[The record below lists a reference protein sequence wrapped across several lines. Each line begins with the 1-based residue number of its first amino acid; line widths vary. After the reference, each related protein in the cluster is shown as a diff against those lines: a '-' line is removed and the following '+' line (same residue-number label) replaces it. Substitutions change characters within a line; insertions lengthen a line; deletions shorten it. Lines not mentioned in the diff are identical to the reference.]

1 MELTGMLLI
10 LFAIAIGF
18 ATFVEN
24 DFGTV
29 AAKSKVYNAK
39 WFEFLLLLLAVN
51 MTGSIF
57 KHKMYLKSKWTMLL
71 FHVSFLVIFIGA
83 VFTRYVGYEGMMS
96 IREGQTT
103 NQMISDETYIRVWAN
118 DGNVTYYKEK
128 KVFATPFS
136 AGKFS
141 DDFLYGS
148 KDVSIEILNY
158 YTNAEETII
167 EGEGEP
173 MLWLVMSD
181 KGSGRQDF
189 YFTNGEKKK
198 FGGYPISFNGGG
210 NGNGINIHHDGT
222 NLLFSAPDSVSYMN
236 MKANTTEM
244 LAPDSTHILQLMAL
258 YRIGEL
264 SMVVRQYY
272 DNARKG
278 LVSAEVQEGMSSMDA
293 FTAKITV
300 GDQSTE
306 VNVFGGKG
314 YKSKPA
320 EITVDG
326 IDFSIRYG
334 AKVIELP
341 FSLKLDDFQLERYP
355 GSNSPSSYA
364 SEVTVIDESKD
375 LVMKAIKQA
384 YPKKKER

>member
-1 MELTGMLLI
+1 
-10 LFAIAIGF
+10 
-18 ATFVEN
+18 
-24 DFGTV
+24 
-29 AAKSKVYNAK
+29 
-39 WFEFLLLLLAVN
+39 
-51 MTGSIF
+51 
-57 KHKMYLKSKWTMLL
+57 MLL

-96 IREGQTT
+96 IREGQIT

-128 KVFATPFS
+128 KVFATAFS

-141 DDFLYGS
+141 DDFSYGS
-148 KDVSIEILNY
+148 KEVSIEILNY

-198 FGGYPISFNGGG
+198 FGGYPISFNSGG

-244 LAPDSTHILQLMAL
+244 L
-258 YRIGEL
+258 
-264 SMVVRQYY
+264 
-272 DNARKG
+272 
-278 LVSAEVQEGMSSMDA
+278 
-293 FTAKITV
+293 
-300 GDQSTE
+300 
-306 VNVFGGKG
+306 G
-314 YKSKPA
+314 Y
-320 EITVDG
+320 EQHG
-326 IDFSIRYG
+326 CFYCENYCRGSI
-334 AKVIELP
+334 
-341 FSLKLDDFQLERYP
+341 
-355 GSNSPSSYA
+355 N
-364 SEVTVIDESKD
+364 
-375 LVMKAIKQA
+375 
-384 YPKKKER
+384 